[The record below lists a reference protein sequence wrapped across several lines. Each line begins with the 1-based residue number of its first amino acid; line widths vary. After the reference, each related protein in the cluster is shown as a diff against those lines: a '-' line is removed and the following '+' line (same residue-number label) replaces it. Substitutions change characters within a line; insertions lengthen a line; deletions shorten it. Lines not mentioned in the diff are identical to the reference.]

1 MHRISRV
8 PGVIGT
14 VLGPLSTCVESAGG
28 NINKSVAVDDW
39 SINEKRILIR
49 TSDET

>member
-1 MHRISRV
+1 MPRISRV
-8 PGVIGT
+8 PGAIGT
-14 VLGPLSTCVESAGG
+14 VLGPPSTFVESAGG
-28 NINKSVAVDDW
+28 KINNSAAVDGW